1 MPSLSFRPLP
11 QLAPGESILINR
23 FINIDVAPYSPTA
36 LHSLNIRND
45 SLGGG
50 YFRLNGVRLAEG
62 ITLDFFRD
70 ASSITD
76 SSRDFRLSQWGQLEF
91 VAGATAFTDELT
103 LNGAIDGWGN
113 FAPPGTLKGYIT
125 STGPVTP
132 PPEPLVSLD
141 NTYETTAEG
150 SSSNFTVRLST
161 AATQDV
167 RVDFRVTGTGG
178 NPATAGSD
186 FTPSSNFILIRAG
199 QTSGTITVN
208 ALTDALVES
217 PEGYRVELTGVSGGN
232 AMLSAQ
238 VTATGAIF
246 DATPDP
252 RPGTLSISAVDAAKA
267 EGPAGTETL
276 FTFAVTRTGGS
287 DGAVSADWR
296 LVLAPGAAT
305 VDDFVSDFTL
315 PRVSFADG
323 DSAPRTITIRVR
335 GDDAAEGN
343 EGFQVELHSP
353 AGGAAIGTARA
364 SGTIRND
371 DTPPAPQGFID
382 PIGTGDHTGAQDGDG
397 WYIARGLGVSNGH
410 LGVDWN
416 TDGGGN
422 SDAGQAV
429 RAVFDG
435 RVIRVLA
442 AQPATAAQTDA
453 WGGYVMVEHTMPD
466 GSRFVAMYGH
476 VDADVAEGDSVVRGQ
491 TLGTLY
497 DYDGPGIRF
506 AHLHFE
512 IRGAD
517 TPGGAI
523 STATSGYAKRTPAL
537 VEDELGVAYFVHQG
551 TRYYDG
557 DAFVEARR
565 ADWSGIGEGG
575 GASPFTE
582 GRDVFSLTEAGTSF
596 ALGGDD
602 RVTGSAENDV
612 IYGGRGLD
620 ELFGANGHDRLFG
633 DADSDRLF
641 GQAGNDSLA
650 GGAQNDRLDGGAGR
664 DTLLGQGGN
673 DLLIGGAGNDRL
685 IGGSGRDVLNGGKG
699 VDVMTGGSGRD
710 VFVFRAVSD
719 SPAAGR
725 ADRITDFERG
735 LDRIDLADIA
745 TNLRFVAS
753 FSGRAGEVRF
763 DAASQTVL
771 LDRNGDSLADFAVQV
786 TGVTALGAADFI
798 L

>member
-1 MPSLSFRPLP
+1 VELTGASGGNATLSG
-11 QLAPGESILINR
+11 Q
-23 FINIDVAPYSPTA
+23 VTA
-36 LHSLNIRND
+36 L
-45 SLGGG
+45 
-50 YFRLNGVRLAEG
+50 G
-62 ITLDFFRD
+62 IILD
-70 ASSITD
+70 T
-76 SSRDFRLSQWGQLEF
+76 
-91 VAGATAFTDELT
+91 
-103 LNGAIDGWGN
+103 
-113 FAPPGTLKGYIT
+113 
-125 STGPVTP
+125 TP
-132 PPEPLVSLD
+132 PPPPAPTVSLD
-141 NTYETTAEG
+141 NSFERTTSEGG
-150 SSSNFTVRLST
+150 SSDFTVRLST

-167 RVDFRVTGTGG
+167 RIDFRVTGTGTT
-178 NPATAGSD
+178 PATAGSD
-186 FTPSSNFILIRAG
+186 VTPSSNFILIRAG

-208 ALTDALVES
+208 ALTDALVEGT
-217 PEGYRVELTGVSGGN
+217 EHYRVELTGASGGN
-232 AMLSAQ
+232 ATLSGQ

-246 DATPDP
+246 DTTADP
-252 RPGTLSISAVDAAKA
+252 RPGTLSISAVDAVRQ
-267 EGPAGTETL
+267 EGAAGTETVYL
-276 FTFAVTRTGGS
+276 FAVTRTGGS

-305 VDDFVSDFTL
+305 ADDFVSDFTL

-323 DSAPRTITIRVR
+323 DSAPKTITIRVR
-335 GDDAAEGN
+335 GDDVVEGD
-343 EGFQVELHSP
+343 EGFQIELHNP
-353 AGGAAIGTARA
+353 AGGAAIGTVRA

-435 RVIRVLA
+435 RVIKVLA
-442 AQPATAAQTDA
+442 AQPATAAQSDK

-497 DYDGPGIRF
+497 DYDGPGARY
-506 AHLHFE
+506 AHLHFD

-517 TPGGAI
+517 TPGGPV
-523 STATSGYAKRTPAL
+523 STTTSGYANRTPAL
-537 VEDELGVAYFVHQG
+537 VTDELGVAYFVHQG
-551 TRYYDG
+551 TRHYDG

-565 ADWSGIGEGG
+565 DAWNGIGEGG

-582 GRDVFSLTEAGTSF
+582 GRDDLILTEAGTSF
-596 ALGGDD
+596 ALDGDD
-602 RVTGSAENDV
+602 RITGSAENDV
-612 IYGGRGLD
+612 VYGGRGMD

-633 DADSDRLF
+633 DDDTDRLF
-641 GQAGNDSLA
+641 GQVGNDSLS
-650 GGAQNDRLDGGAGR
+650 GGIGNDRLDGGSGR

-673 DLLIGGAGNDRL
+673 DLLVGGAGNDLLIGGAGRDVL
-685 IGGSGRDVLNGGKG
+685 IGGSGA
-699 VDVMTGGSGRD
+699 DVMTGGSGRD

-745 TNLRFVAS
+745 TSLRFVAS

-763 DAASQTVL
+763 DAGSQMVL

-786 TGVTALGAADFI
+786 TGVSALGAADFI